1 MSYFKLFIIFIVI
14 LVSYVLFRYIF
25 KSLFLNIDYVVPQVE
40 IKKSEKIGSRGVFAT
55 KDYKKNDVIEICPT
69 ITEETSKFQG
79 ILKDYIFK
87 YDDKNSLLAFGF
99 CSMYNHSDNY
109 NALWTILSK
118 EQMKFYATK
127 DIKKGEEILISYGD
141 GYWKTRND
149 LKK

>member
-1 MSYFKLFIIFIVI
+1 MKYLILFIII
-14 LVSYVLFRYIF
+14 LLLYVLFRWIF
-25 KSLFLNIDYVVPQVE
+25 MSLFVNIDYVVPHVE
-40 IKKSEKIGSRGVFAT
+40 IKISKEIGSRGVFAN
-55 KDYKKNDVIEICPT
+55 KDYKKDDVIEICPT
-69 ITEETSKFQG
+69 IFEETSKFQG

-109 NALWTILSK
+109 NALWTVLSK
-118 EQMKFYATK
+118 DQIKFYATK
-127 DIKKGEEILISYGD
+127 DIKKGEEIFTSYGD

>member
-25 KSLFLNIDYVVPQVE
+25 KSSFLNIDYVVPQVE

-55 KDYKKNDVIEICPT
+55 KDYKKDDIIEICPT

-87 YDDKNSLLAFGF
+87 YDDKISLLAFGF

-109 NALWTILSK
+109 NALWKVLSK

-141 GYWKTRND
+141 GYWKTREE

>member
-1 MSYFKLFIIFIVI
+1 MSYFKLLIIFIVI

-55 KDYKKNDVIEICPT
+55 KDYKKNDIIEICPT

-87 YDDKNSLLAFGF
+87 YDDKISLLAFGF

-109 NALWTILSK
+109 NALWTVLSK
-118 EQMKFYATK
+118 DQMKFYATK
-127 DIKKGEEILISYGD
+127 DIKKGEEIFTSYGEN
-141 GYWKTRND
+141 YWKTRNE